1 MGTPPPNPYI
11 LHIRGIHWEAVQ
23 ITYFCSDKGFWRKEC
38 RNGSPCA
45 KVLKVVKLPTE
56 ESLHWIWNYNDTCL
70 GKPTQKEG
78 TSGPTQ
84 AHYSLFFT
92 NRILGESKSV
102 HGTMCHS
109 LALGMCHGHKHPGTF
124 LSSEWPVPTKWSP
137 WCCPQSRSKQ
147 QQGVLKET
155 WKWWPGIYIFNKTR
169 KLQKQSFIFPL
180 KIFRMWPCSICLN
193 SVTLC
198 LTLSEEI
205 SPFKPLPLPLHILA
219 FSFWISWLFL
229 FSLIYQH
236 IPVLHYWSEEL
247 NYSHPPLYLQ
257 LNLLSATLVL
267 IIDPWGS

>member
-23 ITYFCSDKGFWRKEC
+23 ITYFCSDKGFWRKKC

-102 HGTMCHS
+102 HGTTCHS
-109 LALGMCHGHKHPGTF
+109 LALACVMAINTQVHFSLQSDQYQPSEVHGAAHKADQSSSRVSWRRPGNGDQASTF
-124 LSSEWPVPTKWSP
+124 LTRPANCKNKALFFPSRFSECGLAVYT
-137 WCCPQSRSKQ
+137 
-147 QQGVLKET
+147 
-155 WKWWPGIYIFNKTR
+155 
-169 KLQKQSFIFPL
+169 
-180 KIFRMWPCSICLN
+180 SIL
-193 SVTLC
+193 
-198 LTLSEEI
+198 
-205 SPFKPLPLPLHILA
+205 
-219 FSFWISWLFL
+219 
-229 FSLIYQH
+229 
-236 IPVLHYWSEEL
+236 
-247 NYSHPPLYLQ
+247 
-257 LNLLSATLVL
+257 LLSLSYFFRRDLSIQAFTFANFGFFLINFLVVL
-267 IIDPWGS
+267 ILFKLSAHSSTALLIWRAKLFPPPFIWG